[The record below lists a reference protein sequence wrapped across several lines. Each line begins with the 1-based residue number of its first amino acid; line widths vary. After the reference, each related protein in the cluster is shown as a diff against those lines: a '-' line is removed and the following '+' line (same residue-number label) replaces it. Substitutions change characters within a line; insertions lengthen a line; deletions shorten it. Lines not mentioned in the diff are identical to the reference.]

1 MGLWPE
7 GDKTYEPGFYMVYS
21 SITVSL
27 FIFGHIFFQVV
38 NVYFIAHDL
47 KSIVATSYLLLIE
60 ILGGVKAYYLIK
72 NLKIL
77 KERMIIFKSDWFQPR
92 NTQQRNLIEPTIY
105 LWKTVY
111 KVYLSMCFGGNTFWA
126 IYPMMDKSEEKRLPF
141 LGWYPYDYKKSPYYE
156 ITYVYQVIGICY
168 LTTVHVNVDTL
179 ISAFNVYTSC
189 QFDMLTDNIRN
200 LANVAQRATNDVYHN
215 MLRCVDHHKNILRF
229 IESSTKFFN
238 WILFWHL
245 LISGVSI
252 GLTMFQLTAVV
263 PLSNEF
269 YSLLSY
275 GLAITIQIFMY
286 CWFGNEV
293 QAKSSN
299 LPYAVFESDWTDLS
313 EEIKKKLLFFTMHL
327 KPVQISALNLFYLSL
342 DTYMR
347 INPNRE
353 FRGITDLLNFSYSTR
368 KQSIRTEIFSGS
380 QICPDFSSTSSKK
393 REIRFYFN
401 ASTIFLPKLK
411 VVPILPEKVVPELK
425 FSRDHKFSLTLP
437 DLK

>member
-1 MGLWPE
+1 MEKYKWQSKIKMNIILLRIMGLWPE

-347 INPNRE
+347 ILKTAWSY
-353 FRGITDLLNFSYSTR
+353 FALLY
-368 KQSIRTEIFSGS
+368 QV
-380 QICPDFSSTSSKK
+380 SS
-393 REIRFYFN
+393 
-401 ASTIFLPKLK
+401 
-411 VVPILPEKVVPELK
+411 
-425 FSRDHKFSLTLP
+425 
-437 DLK
+437 

>member
-1 MGLWPE
+1 MEKYKWQSKIKTNIILLRIMGLWPE

-27 FIFGHIFFQVV
+27 FVFGHIFFQVV

-47 KSIVATSYLLLIE
+47 KSIVATSYLLLME

-72 NLKIL
+72 NMKIL

-105 LWKTVY
+105 VWKTIY

-156 ITYVYQVIGICY
+156 ITYIYQVIGICY
-168 LTTVHVNVDTL
+168 LSTLHVNVDQL
-179 ISAFNVYTSC
+179 ISAFNVYTSS
-189 QFDMLTDNIRN
+189 QFDMLRDNIRN
-200 LANVAQRATNDVYHN
+200 LANVDQTSSNDVYHN
-215 MLRCVDHHKNILRF
+215 MLRCVEHHKNILRF

-245 LISGVSI
+245 LFSGVSI
-252 GLTMFQLTAVV
+252 GITMFQLTAVV
-263 PLSNEF
+263 PFSSEF

-275 GLAITIQIFMY
+275 GLAITVQIFMH
-286 CWFGNEV
+286 CWSGNEV
-293 QAKSSN
+293 QAKSGN
-299 LPYAVFESDWTDLS
+299 LSYAVFESDWTDLP
-313 EEIKKKLLFFTMHL
+313 EDIKKKLFFFTMHL

-347 INPNRE
+347 ILKTAWSY
-353 FRGITDLLNFSYSTR
+353 FALLYQVSS
-368 KQSIRTEIFSGS
+368 QS
-380 QICPDFSSTSSKK
+380 
-393 REIRFYFN
+393 
-401 ASTIFLPKLK
+401 
-411 VVPILPEKVVPELK
+411 
-425 FSRDHKFSLTLP
+425 
-437 DLK
+437 